1 MAIEQEDF
9 SLTEIDRGLFL
20 CRERFYVSG
29 NQANLWIVKGSAM
42 DLVIDTGI
50 GLWDLPGFLK
60 RAGAIGDKPYLA
72 VATHIHFDHSGGLH
86 QFEEFAIHRLEA
98 KAIQKGD
105 NYETCAFMNDSD
117 ISKPP
122 CKNWSAKNY
131 KVPAAEPTRLLDDGD
146 VLDLG
151 NRKIRV
157 LHLPGHSR
165 GSIALYED
173 ETRTLF
179 SGDIIYDGLLI
190 DWLPYSNVSEYVKSC
205 ETLLT
210 LAPSVDRVCPGHNN
224 HFTGSTLQRLLFTYI
239 SNARGCHRPGSSCL
253 KSIATVVL
261 KGRNTGNVPAKC
273 CFFACCCCRCVCL

>member
-1 MAIEQEDF
+1 
-9 SLTEIDRGLFL
+9 
-20 CRERFYVSG
+20 
-29 NQANLWIVKGSAM
+29 M
-42 DLVIDTGI
+42 DLIIDTGV

-98 KAIQKGD
+98 TAIQNGD
-105 NYETCAFMNDSD
+105 NYETCSFMNDSD

-122 CKNWSAKNY
+122 CKNWKAKNY

-146 VLDLG
+146 ILDLG

-179 SGDIIYDGLLI
+179 SGDVIYDGLLI
-190 DWLPYSNVSEYVKSC
+190 DWLPSSNISQYIKSC

-210 LAPSVDRVCPGHNN
+210 LVPSVDRVCPGHNN
-224 HFTGSTLQRLLFTYI
+224 HFGGHTLQRLLFTYI
-239 SNARGCHRPGSSCL
+239 SNARGCHKPGASCF
-253 KSIATVVL
+253 KGVSTVVL

-273 CFFACCCCRCVCL
+273 CFFACCCCRCLCL